1 MQAMQL
7 TFFFFLPSILLSGFM
22 FPYRGMPGW
31 AQAFGEILPL
41 THFLRIVR
49 AVMLK
54 GAGFPAIALE
64 VGWLMLFVLAFSAIA
79 LVRFRRTLD

>member
-1 MQAMQL
+1 
-7 TFFFFLPSILLSGFM
+7 M

-41 THFLRIVR
+41 THFLRVVR

-54 GAGFPAIALE
+54 GAEFPAIAGE
-64 VGWLMLFVLAFSAIA
+64 VGALAIFVAAFAGLALF
-79 LVRFRRTLD
+79 RFRRTLD

>member
-1 MQAMQL
+1 MQL

-41 THFLRIVR
+41 THFLRIIR

-54 GAGFPAIALE
+54 GAATSGDGDRRSA
-64 VGWLMLFVLAFSAIA
+64 GWWCSSSLFAGVA

>member
-1 MQAMQL
+1 V
-7 TFFFFLPSILLSGFM
+7 FFFLPSILLSGLM

-31 AQAFGEILPL
+31 AQTLGEILPL

-54 GAGFPAIALE
+54 GAELPAVTGEI
-64 VGWLMLFVLAFSAIA
+64 GWLLGFVVLFACFA